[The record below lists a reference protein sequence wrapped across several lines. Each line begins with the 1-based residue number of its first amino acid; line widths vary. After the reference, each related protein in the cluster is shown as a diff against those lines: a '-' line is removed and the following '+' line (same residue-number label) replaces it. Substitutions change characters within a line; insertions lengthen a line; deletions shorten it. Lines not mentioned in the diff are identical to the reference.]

1 MRKLILKMQ
10 VSVDG
15 FVGGPNGEVD
25 WVFKSLDPEVTDW
38 LVETLWRAGVHIMG
52 RRTFFDMMTY
62 WPYSAEPY
70 APPMNEIPKLVF
82 SRHGLDTVR
91 QGELTRAVEDARRQ
105 RTLLGIDPVAAKD
118 AVAKDWAETPIITGD
133 LATEIARLKQQPGK
147 DIIAHGGAGF
157 AQSLVKAGLVD
168 EYELIVHPVA
178 LGRGLPLFS
187 ELAQPLDL
195 TLVRSRA
202 FKTGAMSQTYRPV

>member
-82 SRHGLDTVR
+82 CRHGLDAVR
-91 QGELTRAVEDARRQ
+91 QGELTRAFEDARRQ

>member
-82 SRHGLDTVR
+82 SRHGLDAVR
-91 QGELTRAVEDARRQ
+91 QGELTRAFEDARRQ

>member
-25 WVFKSLDPEVTDW
+25 WVFKSLDHGATDW
-38 LVETLWRAGVHIMG
+38 LVQTLWQAGVHVMG

-82 SRHGLDTVR
+82 SRHGLDAVR
-91 QGELTRAVEDARRQ
+91 QAELARAFEDAARQ
-105 RTLLGIDPVAAKD
+105 RALLGIAPVPANE
-118 AVAKDWAETPIITGD
+118 AVAKAWAETPVLTGD
-133 LATEIARLKQQPGK
+133 LATEITRLKQEPGK
-147 DIIAHGGAGF
+147 DLIAHGGASF
-157 AQSLVKAGLVD
+157 AQSLVREGLVD

-187 ELAQPLDL
+187 DLAQPMDL

-202 FKTGAMSQTYRPV
+202 FDTGAVAQTYRPA

>member
-25 WVFKSLDPEVTDW
+25 WVFKSLDQGATDW
-38 LVETLWRAGVHIMG
+38 LVQTLWQAGVHVMG

-62 WPYSAEPY
+62 WPYSAEPF

-82 SRHGLDTVR
+82 SRHGLDPVR
-91 QGELTRAVEDARRQ
+91 QAELTRAFEDAARQ
-105 RTLLGIDPVAAKD
+105 RALLGIAPVPANE
-118 AVAKDWAETPIITGD
+118 AVAKAWAETPVLTGD
-133 LATEIARLKQQPGK
+133 LATEIRRLKQEPGK
-147 DIIAHGGAGF
+147 DLIAHGGASF
-157 AQSLVKAGLVD
+157 AQSLVREGLVD

-187 ELAQPLDL
+187 DLAQPMDL
-195 TLVRSRA
+195 TLVRSRS
-202 FKTGAMSQTYRPV
+202 FDTGAVAQTYQPA